1 MVIIIIS
8 LLVFISIFLLALS
21 FFETKSDKAIAGR
34 VKSAIDVVS
43 LEFKKIENPENFY
56 NRIVVPL
63 IKKLSKFNSKMKLEK
78 LKEEYKNKLSL
89 ADLLDVCNV
98 DEFLGLKELSFL
110 TVFILYPIVLSFDM
124 FYMFIFSL
132 FAFFLPDLWLK
143 EKIESKRKS
152 ILRSLP
158 DFLDLLTVCTEA
170 GLTFDAALNKVIEKS
185 KPGHLKQEFSKMLYE
200 VKIGKPR
207 QDALKDMT
215 KRIQIND
222 FSSFVSSIIQSE
234 KLGTGLAKTLKNL
247 SDELRIKRRQRAEE
261 LAMKAPVKLLF
272 PLLVFIFPTVFIM
285 LFGPIILR
293 LLSTFR

>member
-1 MVIIIIS
+1 MIIIIIV
-8 LLVFISIFLLALS
+8 LLAFISIFLLALN
-21 FFETKSDKAIAGR
+21 FFETKSDKAVAGR

-63 IKKLSKFNSKMKLEK
+63 IKKLSKLNSKMKLEK
-78 LKEEYKNKLSL
+78 LKSEYKNKLSL

-110 TVFILYPIVLSFDM
+110 TVFILYPIVLSFDI

-185 KPGHLKQEFSKMLYE
+185 RPGHLKQEFSKMLYE

-261 LAMKAPVKLLF
+261 LAMKAPIKLLF